1 MMQSARFQES
11 DFIICNV
18 CTSTICVMAS
28 IFTRSGPFRLP
39 VNEFVIEFYA
49 ETLFWE
55 SEVE

>member
-1 MMQSARFQES
+1 
-11 DFIICNV
+11 
-18 CTSTICVMAS
+18 MAS

-55 SEVE
+55 SEVEQWTPAFWRENIT